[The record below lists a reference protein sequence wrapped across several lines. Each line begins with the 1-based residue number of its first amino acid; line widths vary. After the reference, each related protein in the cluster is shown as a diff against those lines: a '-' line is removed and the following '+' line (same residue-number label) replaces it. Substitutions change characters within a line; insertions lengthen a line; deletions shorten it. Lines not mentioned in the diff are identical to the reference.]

1 MPWTSP
7 LTEEAF
13 SSKRMSLFSSKRS
26 SAGTRRNRSAR
37 RLPMICHAISARRK
51 AALGSLLPLCLF
63 CCALPGRESA
73 PNPASAAPPPP
84 RVSRISGTLAPD
96 ETINVTV
103 DNLEAWA
110 AKNDSKKLVPYI
122 DGRPLRGNHPVAIDG
137 RDNTLKF
144 DMQNTSVNRAVWS
157 ELLGAPLDKANWERS
172 AWRWESGW
180 GKQVKFSVGLE
191 DETPFASD
199 LAGASSPYL
208 VIILPKYGV
217 ISLLVI
223 ATMTSVFFWLVLRTN
238 LIRDAGPESA
248 SGVRKPYNL
257 GKAQIAFWFFL
268 TYVSYIVIW
277 LITDDIETITPGL
290 VALMGISA
298 MTALGAVLIDS
309 SKDAKGAAAL
319 QSMTAERTSVEQ
331 AISALQGQLA
341 ALAPGAG
348 AAADDAFARNN
359 LNNELLQKRTRLG
372 ELVQALGRA
381 GPAALPA
388 SEGFV
393 RDIMS
398 DGEGYSFNRFQMI
411 MWTLALGVVF
421 VSKVYNNLTMPEF
434 SATLLGL
441 MGVSSGTY
449 IALKFPEK
457 R

>member
-51 AALGSLLPLCLF
+51 AALGSLLPPCPF
-63 CCALPGRESA
+63 CCALPRAESA
-73 PNPASAAPPPP
+73 H
-84 RVSRISGTLAPD
+84 
-96 ETINVTV
+96 
-103 DNLEAWA
+103 
-110 AKNDSKKLVPYI
+110 
-122 DGRPLRGNHPVAIDG
+122 HPVAIDG

-381 GPAALPA
+381 GPAALP
-388 SEGFV
+388 
-393 RDIMS
+393 
-398 DGEGYSFNRFQMI
+398 
-411 MWTLALGVVF
+411 
-421 VSKVYNNLTMPEF
+421 
-434 SATLLGL
+434 
-441 MGVSSGTY
+441 
-449 IALKFPEK
+449 
-457 R
+457 